1 MHVVSLTEKVIF
13 RHPHVG
19 TLTRLLH
26 PFLQWASF
34 QGWARDD
41 LSLETEV
48 FRQKASRPFFELRNQ
63 DQSAVCRPNARPLRI
78 CGGEVAG
85 STFNLLALVT
95 GRNAGMVEDHLGQW
109 LRLSRLAA
117 ITEG

>member
-1 MHVVSLTEKVIF
+1 MGELSGSGPGRSVI
-13 RHPHVG
+13 RDRG
-19 TLTRLLH
+19 
-26 PFLQWASF
+26 F
-34 QGWARDD
+34 QAEGVA
-41 LSLETEV
+41 T
-48 FRQKASRPFFELRNQ
+48 FFELRNQ
-63 DQSAVCRPNARPLRI
+63 NQSAVCRPNARPLRI